1 MSVCPWFELTQ
12 ELKEDQ
18 IYSLDKLLRI
28 LCTSSIDTTVIS
40 LYRKS
45 CFASVYD
52 WLLEGSVLAQIIVM
66 PYLSILHKKSNEKST
81 TVYFQSPESKEVQ
94 SPTKGEAH
102 QASESKELRLSGDV
116 EV

>member
-1 MSVCPWFELTQ
+1 MRQT
-12 ELKEDQ
+12 LKNT
-18 IYSLDKLLRI
+18 
-28 LCTSSIDTTVIS
+28 CTSSIATTVIS
-40 LYRKS
+40 LDSKS

-52 WLLEGSVLAQIIVM
+52 RLLEGNVLAQIIVM